1 MSRYFL
7 DTSAIVKR
15 YHWEDGSDIID
26 GLFAE
31 ADAELVISDIS
42 IIEFYSALSL
52 KVRVGEIDEE
62 NFVSLRKLFSQD
74 IKKEIYEVAEFTNAE
89 KLESTKLLL
98 KYAKKHSLKTLDAMQ
113 LSVMKAISQTE
124 LKAVVCA
131 DEKFCKVIAIEGFPV
146 TNPIKDVPLQEGNAS
161 Q

>member
-1 MSRYFL
+1 MSKYFF

-15 YHWEDGSDIID
+15 YHREDGSDLID
-26 GLFAE
+26 RLFAE
-31 ADAELVISDIS
+31 SDAEFVISDIS

-52 KVRVGEIDEE
+52 KVRVGEIYEE

-74 IKKEIYEVAEFTNAE
+74 IKKEVYEVAEFTNAE

-131 DEKFCKVIAIEGFPV
+131 DEKFCKVITLEGFPV
-146 TNPIKDVPLQEGNAS
+146 TNPIKDVPL
-161 Q
+161 

>member
-1 MSRYFL
+1 MSKYFF

-15 YHWEDGSDIID
+15 YHREDGSDFID
-26 GLFAE
+26 RLFTE
-31 ADAELVISDIS
+31 ADTEFVISDIS

-52 KVRVGEIDEE
+52 KIRVGEINEE
-62 NFVSLRKLFSQD
+62 NFMSLRKLFSHD
-74 IKKEIYEVAEFTNAE
+74 IKRCLYKVAEFANAE

-113 LSVMKAISQTE
+113 LSVVKSANEPE

-131 DEKFCKVIAIEGFPV
+131 DEKFCKIIALEGFPV
-146 TNPIKDVPLQEGNAS
+146 INPIVGANS
-161 Q
+161 

>member
-1 MSRYFL
+1 LSKYFF

-15 YHWEDGSDIID
+15 YHREDGSDLID
-26 GLFAE
+26 RLFAE
-31 ADAELVISDIS
+31 SDAEFVISDIS

-62 NFVSLRKLFSQD
+62 NFMSLRKLFSQD
-74 IKKEIYEVAEFTNAE
+74 IKRGLYEVAEFANAE

-113 LSVMKAISQTE
+113 LSVVKSVNKPE
-124 LKAVVCA
+124 VKAVVCA
-131 DEKFCKVIAIEGFPV
+131 DEKFCKTIALEGFSV
-146 TNPIKDVPLQEGNAS
+146 LNPIIGNNS
-161 Q
+161 